1 MEEVNPKFSEI
12 EEVEDLTDEAPF
24 KSVKSFL
31 EVKFEHHAS
40 LISFCSFT
48 VVKHL
53 LNNDDVVRYLTAFDE
68 AGLEGADEVV
78 EERFKAEGN
87 GFGDEFVDDI
97 AEANGTEVVNR
108 FRCCHLRD
116 KEKQRVVYVCGN
128 KSQIKSLFDNGM
140 DRVPHNVPTALK
152 KPWMEAIGVRG
163 LSKI

>member
-1 MEEVNPKFSEI
+1 MMRLDMEEVNPKFREI

-24 KSVKSFL
+24 KLVKSFL

-53 LNNDDVVRYLTAFDE
+53 LNNDDVVRYPTAFDE

-87 GFGDEFVDDI
+87 GIGDEFVDGI
-97 AEANGTEVVNR
+97 AEANGAEVVNR
-108 FRCCHLRD
+108 FRCCHFRG
-116 KEKQRVVYVCGN
+116 KAKQRVLLMC
-128 KSQIKSLFDNGM
+128 
-140 DRVPHNVPTALK
+140 A
-152 KPWMEAIGVRG
+152 G
-163 LSKI
+163 LSPESKACLTRAWTECPTMCQQR